1 MTEALDKGKVRK
13 AVLLY
18 LSQKIG
24 ANNFADLQRECMS
37 RDKQKTGFVS
47 CADLFTCFEKAYMNL
62 LPREFEELML
72 ELDQSK
78 TGQVSYE

>member
-37 RDKQKTGFVS
+37 RDKQKTGFLS
-47 CADLFTCFEKAYMNL
+47 CKDLFTCFEKAYMNL
-62 LPREFEELML
+62 LQREFEELML
-72 ELDQSK
+72 ELDPSK